1 MTKTAKEVVKPRA
14 VFLYYFDT
22 YESDN
27 EGYYVKTVNHV
38 NISVYAHNK
47 TGALEKVWQA
57 FEGEKPYRYSYTR
70 KAELLKVEELEA
82 ELCEEANQ

>member
-1 MTKTAKEVVKPRA
+1 MTKTAKEIVKQRA

-27 EGYYVKTVNHV
+27 EGYYIKTVNHV
-38 NISVYAHNK
+38 NISVYAHDK
-47 TGALEKVWQA
+47 TDALEKVWKA

-70 KAELLKVEELEA
+70 KAKLLKVEELEA
-82 ELCEEANQ
+82 EL